1 MVGGKVIEV
10 ASHPERLDVLFVNVA
25 DKPYSKVET
34 CGVFVERNET
44 SERIRVGDSLW
55 WQSEVC
61 YWTPK
66 ERLPDYESRHGD
78 MIDMF
83 GGVDYDIKIPKKSYS
98 GVTNPWHKKPEKVEA
113 E

>member
-1 MVGGKVIEV
+1 MVGGTVVEV

-34 CGVFVERNET
+34 CGVFVERNQV

-55 WQSEVC
+55 WHCGLCNC

-66 ERLPDYESRHGD
+66 ENLAEYAGRVSEMCD
-78 MIDMF
+78 
-83 GGVDYDIKIPKKSYS
+83 GVDRDIPIAKKSYS